1 MVAMICSLISVAVIV
16 FLTKTL
22 VAINVWMF
30 HLDPIASCVILSLN
44 IMLLKRLTL
53 MLLEFNRDLARYEW
67 RVLSLL

>member
-1 MVAMICSLISVAVIV
+1 MVVMICSLISVVAIV

-30 HLDPIASCVILSLN
+30 HLYPIVSCVVFSLN
-44 IMLLKRLTL
+44 IIILKRLTM